1 MTESES
7 TRSTAKRETGVT
19 ALARGLSILQCFDRP
34 GVQLTVSEIARRV
47 ALSQPTTWRLCS
59 TLIDSGFLVK
69 APGGA
74 ALRVGAPAMTLG
86 YAAVQ
91 GQDLPALARP
101 YMEQLTA
108 DERVTV
114 SLSLRN
120 GTEML
125 SIEQTIGSFIVPGQP
140 VGWRATMASSS
151 GGLAV
156 LAVLP
161 PHERELALTEIKA
174 GNPTAWPR
182 RKERID
188 RAITQYAQHGFIT
201 VTDMFDGQYAAA
213 AVAIIEGQGQ
223 NRRYWGLAGSGLSTT
238 WTQDALQP
246 VGERLKRI
254 RDLLQPAAAV
264 MAVNAG

>member
-7 TRSTAKRETGVT
+7 IRSTAKREPGVT

-34 GVQLTVSEIARRV
+34 GIQMTVSEIARRV

-120 GTEML
+120 GAEML

-161 PHERELALTEIKA
+161 QHERELVLAEIKA
-174 GNPTAWPR
+174 GNPAAWPR

-188 RAITQYAQHGFIT
+188 RAITQYGQHGFIT

-238 WTQDALQP
+238 WTQDALKP
-246 VGERLKRI
+246 VGEGLKRI
-254 RDLLQPAAAV
+254 RDLLQPAATV
-264 MAVNAG
+264 MAVNTG